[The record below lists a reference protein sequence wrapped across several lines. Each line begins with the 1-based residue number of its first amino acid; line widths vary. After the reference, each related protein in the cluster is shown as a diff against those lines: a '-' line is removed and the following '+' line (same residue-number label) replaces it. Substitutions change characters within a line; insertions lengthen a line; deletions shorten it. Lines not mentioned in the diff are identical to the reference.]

1 MTHKELWP
9 SLLGIL
15 QSFVTSFV
23 SQPRLIPSSRLCF
36 PQFYS
41 VILRTTFPT
50 PKGQEL
56 KHDQCYH
63 MQLEHAAASASHRG
77 KIKLGFSNQ
86 PRVIYI
92 NTPLDFYFFSLVY
105 LLPGVQGQQRCILNS
120 QPCLVLMEETP
131 PEMATNRE
139 FSSAFQ
145 PSLICHQFSS
155 TLLYMMLIRLLPLVL
170 GKEAEF
176 VKSLRRTDQLTRRYA
191 EVREA
196 TQQE

>member
-1 MTHKELWP
+1 M
-9 SLLGIL
+9 
-15 QSFVTSFV
+15 
-23 SQPRLIPSSRLCF
+23 
-36 PQFYS
+36 
-41 VILRTTFPT
+41 
-50 PKGQEL
+50 
-56 KHDQCYH
+56 
-63 MQLEHAAASASHRG
+63 
-77 KIKLGFSNQ
+77 
-86 PRVIYI
+86 
-92 NTPLDFYFFSLVY
+92 YF
-105 LLPGVQGQQRCILNS
+105 
-120 QPCLVLMEETP
+120 VLMEETP